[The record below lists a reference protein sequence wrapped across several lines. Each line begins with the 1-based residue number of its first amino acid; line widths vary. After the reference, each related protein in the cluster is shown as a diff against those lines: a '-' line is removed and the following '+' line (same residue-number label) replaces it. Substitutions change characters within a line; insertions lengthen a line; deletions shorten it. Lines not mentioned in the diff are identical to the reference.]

1 MGTVLEYRPLVDGI
15 GMYKGPLNGFPF
27 FKDLFRK
34 VAKTEGKIQKVLAHN
49 SRDNVLLIPFTLMN
63 LTIGGQ
69 PRVGE

>member
-34 VAKTEGKIQKVLAHN
+34 EAKTEGKI
-49 SRDNVLLIPFTLMN
+49 
-63 LTIGGQ
+63 
-69 PRVGE
+69 